1 MQSFPIEPGGI
12 KWLLITCFGALVIMG
27 VVFGL
32 LALSMTGARS
42 SQFEVSAEGLRLR
55 GDLYGR
61 LISPVDLVLSGV
73 RRVDFAVDPGLKP
86 SWRTMGTGLP
96 GYQSGWFRLKDG
108 DKALVYLTD
117 HDKAVLIPTTLG
129 FCVLVSPQDPDGL
142 VRALQSLFQ
151 AS

>member
-61 LISPVDLVLSGV
+61 LM
-73 RRVDFAVDPGLKP
+73 DFAVDPGLKP